1 MIFAKKNQPFILSK
15 KDKQAQLSECSNIQ
29 IHFPS
34 YLESSLKM
42 YYYSTMFVQAT
53 QQIQYNSTVF
63 TWYLKYL
70 EFLFNKLFN
79 ICLINKQHLK
89 IKKHVQS
96 STFRRRKPF

>member
-1 MIFAKKNQPFILSK
+1 MIFAKKINLLYYQK

-34 YLESSLKM
+34 YVESSLKM

-63 TWYLKYL
+63 T
-70 EFLFNKLFN
+70 
-79 ICLINKQHLK
+79 
-89 IKKHVQS
+89 
-96 STFRRRKPF
+96 